1 MLLIDSGN
9 SSIKCRLLQSGI
21 ATDRVFDRY
30 RANGLEDFGAYL
42 KTLDVADI
50 YVASVA
56 SDEVQ
61 LQLLH
66 QLSTHSIAQLKIL
79 ETLPA
84 LDGIKNAYQDY
95 RQLGVDR
102 WLALLGAS
110 ETCASDSIVID
121 AGSAITIDLLS
132 KRLGHLGGAILPG
145 FHCDRQRFQGMFP
158 NIDFSTLKT
167 SGHQQ
172 PGKSTIQCLH
182 PQESPAN
189 SNSLRRFIEQW
200 RNYLSAPVEILLCG
214 QDAALAA
221 ASFDEITYRI
231 VPDLVF
237 TGMLKQIECLG

>member
-9 SSIKCRLLQSGI
+9 SSIKCRLLQSAI

-30 RANGLEDFGAYL
+30 RSSGLEHFGAYL

-61 LQLLH
+61 QQLLH
-66 QLSTHSIAQLKIL
+66 QLSTHSSAQWQIL

-110 ETCASDSIVID
+110 VTSASDSIVID

-145 FHCDRQRFQGMFP
+145 FHCDWQRFQCLFP

-167 SGHQQ
+167 SGHPQ
-172 PGKSTIQCLH
+172 PGKSTVQCLH
-182 PQESPAN
+182 PQEYPA
-189 SNSLRRFIEQW
+189 SSDSLQRFVGQW
-200 RNYLSAPVEILLCG
+200 RNTLTAPVEILLCG

-221 ASFDEITYRI
+221 ASLDENTYRI